1 MNRRQFATVI
11 ALPLVAL
18 CMVALAA
25 AVEKQTS
32 EANITADKF
41 KANVST
47 GVWEFTGNCRVEIKG
62 PDKGFMTAPRV
73 LGTFDRAGSQVTEIK
88 AFGPVNFDMTTRKDA
103 EGVQRRIVARCTDQA
118 VYAGAARTITLTGNP
133 EAAVSTIPSPP
144 DAKPATFT
152 GRKLII
158 TLKDEITIEG
168 EGVKFDVEFP
178 PETQQEAPPAP

>member
-1 MNRRQFATVI
+1 MNRRTLCAVI

-18 CMVALAA
+18 CMAA
-25 AVEKQTS
+25 PAAGVEKQTS

-62 PDKGFMTAPRV
+62 PDAGFMTSPRV
-73 LGTFDRAGSQVTEIK
+73 VGQFDRAGSQVTEIK
-88 AFGPVNFDMTTRKDA
+88 AFGPVNFDVTTRKDA
-103 EGVQRRIVARCTDQA
+103 EGVQRRIVARCTEQA

-133 EAAVSTIPSPP
+133 EATMSTIPSPP
-144 DAKPATFT
+144 EAKPATFT

-158 TLKDEITIEG
+158 TLADEITFEG
-168 EGVKFDVEFP
+168 EGITLVTEFL
-178 PETQQEAPPAP
+178 PETTQEEPPGP